1 MTQRQEIIERLN
13 GLEMEGGSHEM
24 LSAIC
29 KAVLPHS
36 GAWTLRM
43 CEDLRD
49 RLVRLLGEADAAHSD
64 GGSITDELRHSIE
77 NAE

>member
-13 GLEMEGGSHEM
+13 GLKLEGGSHEM
-24 LSAIC
+24 LNAIC

-49 RLVRLLGEADAAHSD
+49 RLVRLLGEADAAHKKAMDDSYRD
-64 GGSITDELRHSIE
+64 GYQEGR
-77 NAE
+77 